1 MQEEEWIWEDAVYPA
16 AWLAMLSG
24 ARLAWD
30 SLSRTIL
37 CGCGAGSALHQ
48 VVRGKLSA
56 QYSVYYPNAALLRK
70 NFSGP
75 GSESTCV
82 AGTDSPHADQ
92 LGTLRKTRF
101 LFCNAASGALSDTY
115 PRTAAAHAAQHVH
128 MPPNVTAYRQEGGAQ
143 LIGGRHVYFLY
154 GASLAQRALIN
165 LVATER
171 ELNSGAVSGAA
182 WVSFVRVKLSGI
194 KKAYGLLEARR
205 WHAAYELYFEG
216 DVDIGLGFLDLVR
229 M

>member
-24 ARLAWD
+24 VRLAWD
-30 SLSRTIL
+30 SWSRVIL
-37 CGCGAGSALHQ
+37 CGCGTGSMLHPI
-48 VVRGKLSA
+48 VRGKLSA

-70 NFSGP
+70 SFSGP
-75 GSESTCV
+75 GSEQTQV
-82 AGTDSPHADQ
+82 AGTDSSHADM
-92 LGTLRKTRF
+92 LGTVRKTRF
-101 LFCNAASGALSDTY
+101 LFCNAASGALSDSY
-115 PRTAAAHAAQHVH
+115 PRTATQHVH
-128 MPPNVTAYRQEGGAQ
+128 MPPNLTAYRQEGGAQ

-154 GASLAQRALIN
+154 GSSLGQRALIN

-171 ELNSGAVSGAA
+171 ELNSGAISGEA
-182 WVSFVRVKLSGI
+182 WVSFVRVKLAGV
-194 KKAYGLLEARR
+194 KRTYGLLEARR

-216 DVDIGLGFLDLVR
+216 DVNIGLRFLDLVR